1 MLGRNAQDF
10 AEQITDLLRKTISYY
25 NSTESFYHGLISG
38 LLSGNVYYKVES
50 NRENG
55 DGRSDLVLYQ
65 QDVAQNAVILEFKV
79 CGKNETADEAA
90 KRALKQIND
99 RDYASKAREDGYK
112 NIIKYGVAFKGKMCY
127 AIVE

>member
-1 MLGRNAQDF
+1 MKYIKRQLIKIICIKHLLGRNAQDF

-55 DGRSDLVLYQ
+55 DGRSDLVLY
-65 QDVAQNAVILEFKV
+65 N
-79 CGKNETADEAA
+79 
-90 KRALKQIND
+90 
-99 RDYASKAREDGYK
+99 
-112 NIIKYGVAFKGKMCY
+112 KMWHKML
-127 AIVE
+127 